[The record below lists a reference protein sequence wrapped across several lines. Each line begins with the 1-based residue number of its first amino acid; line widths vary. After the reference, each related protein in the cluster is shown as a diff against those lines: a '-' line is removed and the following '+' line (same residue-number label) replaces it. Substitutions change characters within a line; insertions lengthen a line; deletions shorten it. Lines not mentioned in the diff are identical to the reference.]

1 LAVTSDDTPSSAAFA
16 VVIAGGGVAG
26 AEAALA
32 LRDLAGDRV
41 DITLVAPND
50 ELVYRPMT
58 VGEPFGHAKAAR
70 IRLDR
75 IAEEHGI
82 DLVKDS
88 FAWVDRNSRTAH
100 MQSGRPLYYD
110 ALILCLGADVRPRFQ
125 HAITIDDRA
134 LDEQLHGL
142 VQDVEEGYV
151 KSLAFIVPGRRAW
164 PLPIYELALMTAARA
179 AEMNVELAIT
189 LLTPEQTPL
198 EIFGAGASQG
208 VSALL
213 DQAGVE
219 LIQATDCDVP
229 RSGQIVI
236 TRAGSARERRSAD
249 HRPRELQV
257 DRIVA
262 APELVGPQVRG
273 IPGGLNGFIPIDP
286 HCQVRGVER
295 IYAAGDAT
303 DFVIKFGGAAAQQAD
318 TAARAIAALAGAPV
332 TPTPFHPVIRGVLM
346 TGNKPRYLSARVTG
360 GHGFNSQITEAPTWA
375 PVNKIDAHYLAPY
388 LTPVRQ

>member
-1 LAVTSDDTPSSAAFA
+1 VISDDTPSSTAFA
-16 VVIAGGGVAG
+16 VVIAGGGIA
-26 AEAALA
+26 ATEAALA

-41 DITLVAPND
+41 NITLVAPND

-70 IRLDR
+70 IQLDR

-88 FAWVDRNSRTAH
+88 FARVDRHSRTAH
-100 MQSGRPLYYD
+100 TESGRQLHYD
-110 ALILCLGADVRPRFQ
+110 ALMLCLGACVQPRFQ

-179 AEMNVELAIT
+179 ADMNVELAIT

-198 EIFGAGASQG
+198 EVFGAGASQG
-208 VSALL
+208 VAALL
-213 DQAGVE
+213 DQAGVQ
-219 LIQATDCDVP
+219 LINAADCDVP
-229 RSGQIVI
+229 RNGQIMISQVGSG
-236 TRAGSARERRSAD
+236 RAWERLSVG
-249 HRPRELQV
+249 HGPRELEV

-262 APELVGPQVRG
+262 APELVGPRVRG
-273 IPGGLNGFIPIDP
+273 IPGGVNGFIPIDP
-286 HCQVRGVER
+286 HCQVRGVQR

-303 DFVIKFGGAAAQQAD
+303 DFAIKFGGAAAQQAD
-318 TAARAIAALAGAPV
+318 TAARSIAALAGAPV
-332 TPTPFHPVIRGVLM
+332 SPTPFHPVIRGVLM
-346 TGNKPRYLSARVTG
+346 TGEKPRYLSARVTG
-360 GHGFNSQITEAPTWA
+360 GHGFNSQITNAPTWS

-388 LTPVRQ
+388 LTPVQR

>member
-1 LAVTSDDTPSSAAFA
+1 MSDDPAASTAFA

-26 AEAALA
+26 AEAGLA
-32 LRDLAGDRV
+32 LRELGGDRV
-41 DITLVAPND
+41 DIALVAPND

-58 VGEPFGHAKAAR
+58 VGEPFGNAKAAR
-70 IRLDR
+70 IPLDR
-75 IAEEHGI
+75 IASEHRI
-82 DLVKDS
+82 DLIKDS
-88 FAWVDRNSRTAH
+88 FAWVDRDSRSAH
-100 MQSGRPLYYD
+100 TLSGRQLHYD
-110 ALILCLGADVRPRFQ
+110 ALILCVGATARPRFQ

-179 AEMNVELAIT
+179 ADMNVELAIT

-198 EIFGAGASQG
+198 EVFGAGASAG
-208 VSALL
+208 VTALL
-213 DQAGVE
+213 DQAGIE
-219 LIQATDCDVP
+219 LIGAVDCDVP

-236 TRAGSARERRSAD
+236 APGGSAWERLSVD
-249 HRPRELQV
+249 QVPRELQV

-273 IPGGLNGFIPIDP
+273 IPGGVNGFIPIDP
-286 HCQVRGVER
+286 HCQVRGVQR

-303 DFVIKFGGAAAQQAD
+303 DFAVKFGGAAAQQAD

-332 TPTPFHPVIRGVLM
+332 RPTPFHPVIRGVLM
-346 TGNKPRYLSARVTG
+346 TGEKPRYLSARITG
-360 GHGFNSQITEAPTWA
+360 GHGFNSQITEAPTWS

-388 LTPVRQ
+388 LAAVPR

>member
-1 LAVTSDDTPSSAAFA
+1 LAVISDDTAPSSAFA
-16 VVIAGGGVAG
+16 VVIAGGGVAA
-26 AEAALA
+26 AEAGLA
-32 LRDLAGDRV
+32 LRDLGGDRV

-50 ELVYRPMT
+50 EFVYRPMT

-70 IRLDR
+70 VPLDR
-75 IAEEHGI
+75 IALEHGI
-82 DLVKDS
+82 DLIKDS
-88 FAWVDRNSRTAH
+88 FAWVDRDSRSAH
-100 MQSGRPLYYD
+100 TLSGRNLHYD
-110 ALILCLGADVRPRFQ
+110 ALILCLGATVRTRFQ

-142 VQDVEEGYV
+142 IQDVEQGYV

-179 AEMNVELAIT
+179 ADMNVELAIT
-189 LLTPEQTPL
+189 LLTPEQTAL
-198 EIFGAGASQG
+198 EVFGAGASAG

-213 DQAGVE
+213 EQAGIE
-219 LIQATDCDVP
+219 LIGAVDCDVP
-229 RSGQIVI
+229 RSGQVVI
-236 TRAGSARERRSAD
+236 ARGGSAWERLSV
-249 HRPRELQV
+249 HQGPRELQV

-273 IPGGLNGFIPIDP
+273 IPGGVNGFIPIDP
-286 HCQVRGVER
+286 HCQVRGVQR

-303 DFVIKFGGAAAQQAD
+303 DFAVKFGGAAAQQAD

-346 TGNKPRYLSARVTG
+346 TGEKPRYLSARVTG
-360 GHGFNSQITEAPTWA
+360 GHGFNSQITEAPTWS

-388 LTPVRQ
+388 LAAVRR

>member
-1 LAVTSDDTPSSAAFA
+1 MIGGESSASTGFA
-16 VVIAGGGVAG
+16 VVIAGGGVAAIEG
-26 AEAALA
+26 ALA

-41 DITLVAPND
+41 NITLVAPND
-50 ELVYRPMT
+50 DLVYRPMT
-58 VGEPFGHAKAAR
+58 VGEPFGHARAAR
-70 IRLDR
+70 IPLDG
-75 IAEEHGI
+75 IAEEHGM

-88 FAWVDRNSRTAH
+88 FGWVDRHSRTAH
-100 MQSGRPLYYD
+100 TRTGRKLRYD
-110 ALILCLGADVRPRFQ
+110 ALMLCLGASTRPRFE

-179 AEMNVELAIT
+179 TDMNVELAIT

-198 EIFGAGASQG
+198 EVFGAGASQG

-213 DQAGVE
+213 DEAGIK
-219 LIQATDCDVP
+219 LIGGVDCDVP
-229 RSGQIVI
+229 QSGQILIRRV
-236 TRAGSARERRSAD
+236 RSARERPSVD
-249 HRPRELQV
+249 HGPGDLRV

-262 APELVGPQVRG
+262 APELLGPRVRG
-273 IPGGLNGFIPIDP
+273 IPGGVNGFIPIDP
-286 HCQVRGVER
+286 YCQVAGLQR
-295 IYAAGDAT
+295 IFAAGDAT
-303 DFVIKFGGAAAQQAD
+303 DFVINFGGVAVQQAV

-332 TPTPFHPVIRGVLM
+332 TPKPFRPVIRGVLM
-346 TGNKPRYLSARVTG
+346 TGDKPRYLSARVTG
-360 GHGFNSQITEAPTWA
+360 GHGFNSQITQAPTWS

-388 LTPVRQ
+388 LNPIRR

>member
-1 LAVTSDDTPSSAAFA
+1 MISDDMASSPAFA
-16 VVIAGGGVAG
+16 VVIAGGGVAA
-26 AEAALA
+26 AEAGLA
-32 LRDLAGDRV
+32 LRDLGGDRV
-41 DITLVAPND
+41 DIALVAPND

-70 IRLDR
+70 IPLDR

-82 DLVKDS
+82 DLIKDS
-88 FAWVDRNSRTAH
+88 FAWVDRDSRSAH
-100 MQSGRPLYYD
+100 TLSGRQLHYD
-110 ALILCLGADVRPRFQ
+110 ALILCLGANVRPRFQ

-142 VQDVEEGYV
+142 VQDVEQGYV

-179 AEMNVELAIT
+179 ADMNVELAIT
-189 LLTPEQTPL
+189 LLTREQTPL
-198 EIFGAGASQG
+198 EVFGAGASAG

-213 DQAGVE
+213 EQAGIE
-219 LIQATDCDVP
+219 LIGAVNCDVP
-229 RSGQIVI
+229 RSGQVVI
-236 TRAGSARERRSAD
+236 ARAGSASERLSVAQG
-249 HRPRELQV
+249 PRELQA

-273 IPGGLNGFIPIDP
+273 IPGGVNGFIPIDP

-303 DFVIKFGGAAAQQAD
+303 DFAVKFGGAAAQQAD

-332 TPTPFHPVIRGVLM
+332 TPTPFRPLIRGVLM
-346 TGNKPRYLSARVTG
+346 TGGKPRYLSARVTG
-360 GHGFNSQITEAPTWA
+360 GHGFNSQITEAPTWS

-388 LTPVRQ
+388 LAAVRR

>member
-1 LAVTSDDTPSSAAFA
+1 MISGDGPSSTAFA
-16 VVIAGGGVAG
+16 VVIAGGGVAA

-41 DITLVAPND
+41 NVTLVAPND

-70 IRLDR
+70 IPLNL
-75 IAEEHGI
+75 IAEEHG
-82 DLVKDS
+82 LELLKDS
-88 FAWVDRNSRTAH
+88 FAWVDRIPRTAH
-100 MQSGRPLYYD
+100 TQSGRQLHYD
-110 ALILCLGADVRPRFQ
+110 ALLLCLGATARPRFQ
-125 HAITIDDRA
+125 HAITIDDRG

-142 VQDVEEGYV
+142 VEDVEQGYV
-151 KSLAFIVPGRRAW
+151 KSLAFIVPARRAW

-179 AEMNVELAIT
+179 ADMNVELAIT

-198 EIFGAGASQG
+198 EVFGAGASEG
-208 VSALL
+208 VSELL
-213 DQAGVE
+213 AQAGIE
-219 LIQATDCDVP
+219 LIHAADCDIP
-229 RSGQIVI
+229 QSGRIVI
-236 TRAGSARERRSAD
+236 ARAGPARALERLSVD
-249 HRPRELQV
+249 HGPHELQV

-273 IPGGLNGFIPIDP
+273 IPGGVNGFIPIDP
-286 HCQVRGVER
+286 HCQVRDVER

-346 TGNKPRYLSARVTG
+346 TGGKPRYLSARVTG
-360 GHGFNSQITEAPTWA
+360 GHGFNSQITEAPTWS
-375 PVNKIDAHYLAPY
+375 PVSKIDAHYLAPY
-388 LTPVRQ
+388 LTPAPR